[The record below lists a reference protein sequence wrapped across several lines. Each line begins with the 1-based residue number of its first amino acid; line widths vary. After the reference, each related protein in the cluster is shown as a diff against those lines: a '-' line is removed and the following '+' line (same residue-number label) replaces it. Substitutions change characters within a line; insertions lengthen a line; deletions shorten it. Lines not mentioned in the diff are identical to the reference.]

1 METSDGDTVE
11 NLLNGKCYKVKRIV
25 KSMAVLESEGGQT
38 QILTQVENLDLFYK
52 KRERIKV

>member
-1 METSDGDTVE
+1 
-11 NLLNGKCYKVKRIV
+11 
-25 KSMAVLESEGGQT
+25 MAVLESEGGQT

>member
-1 METSDGDTVE
+1 METNDGDTVE

-52 KRERIKV
+52 KSERIKV